1 MTLSYLQA
9 SIEEAIKEMRE
20 LDYNQEKIRFSRL
33 EFSRFIQW
41 IKDLGVNEFDDE
53 VFDEYSKEQ
62 FGSKLEDRNNIRSH
76 FCKRRAQIRL
86 LRNYLKNGDL

>member
-33 EFSRFIQW
+33 
-41 IKDLGVNEFDDE
+41 N
-53 VFDEYSKEQ
+53 
-62 FGSKLEDRNNIRSH
+62 
-76 FCKRRAQIRL
+76 
-86 LRNYLKNGDL
+86 

>member
-41 IKDLGVNEFDDE
+41 I
-53 VFDEYSKEQ
+53 
-62 FGSKLEDRNNIRSH
+62 
-76 FCKRRAQIRL
+76 
-86 LRNYLKNGDL
+86 